1 MSNETEDLIERTYR
15 AYFTVFQM
23 GDPRAI
29 TPYFHVPSLF
39 ISAAGTNALTNLR
52 EVEQFFERLLYAL
65 RTRGYTR
72 SVLNHVQ
79 VKLLADDI
87 ALVNA
92 RADRF
97 QRDGDLLETISA
109 LYTMRKSEGT
119 WRIATVTMYEPSR
132 ALELS

>member
-1 MSNETEDLIERTYR
+1 MSKETEDLIEKTYR

-29 TPYFHVPSLF
+29 TPYFHVPSVFL
-39 ISAAGTNALTNLR
+39 SASGTYALNNVR

-65 RTRGYTR
+65 RTRGYAR
-72 SVLNHVQ
+72 SVLSHVQ

-92 RADRF
+92 RAERF
-97 QRDGDLLETISA
+97 QRGGELLENISA
-109 LYTMRKSEGT
+109 LYTMRKSDAT

-132 ALELS
+132 SLDLA